1 MTMKQESAVLVIPLL
16 ISVSTQ
22 CHFCSSKQILM
33 SVLWV
38 MITVNITA
46 PTLLVALSA
55 TVWLVMNCKKTN
67 IVAGVSWPFN
77 VVVIN
82 INLVLDCSPSQ
93 ILTNVH

>member
-22 CHFCSSKQILM
+22 CHLCSSKQILM

-67 IVAGVSWPFN
+67 IVAGVSWQFN